1 MKEQFIRRKLDWIV
15 WESRLV
21 LAAQGCTKNIQDN
34 LDYKANEK
42 KSTTGSVVFSMEYN
56 NNLPYTR
63 SFPFKF

>member
-42 KSTTGSVVFSMEYN
+42 ICTTGSVVFSMEYN
-56 NNLPYTR
+56 NN
-63 SFPFKF
+63 